1 MKKIK
6 LSSYFLRTKWFV
18 ILVIAI
24 VLIIFGRTVD
34 SPALTKTAIVLGCGI
49 DYSKE
54 QSEFIVTTQS
64 INMASSSMESSGQTT
79 YETYTCNGKT
89 ISSALDDISRKMGL
103 TMSLSHCNVL
113 FVSDSALKLDILQ
126 LIHPLTRMYSL
137 PEHAVV
143 VTADRSPKDMLA
155 LQIGTTISSPYYL
168 QLALTN
174 KEGTDAMIRT
184 TIKDLMART
193 LSRSKATA
201 IPYVTATLMT
211 DQPADSTTRYEERY
225 ELDLKQALVF
235 NKTDTHILDKKPSE
249 VLALYISQS
258 AYGAVNYV
266 FEDGGTVDFSILE
279 KSVET
284 KAKGRNIEATIDL
297 TVELLDVQ
305 FIPTDKVLT
314 GADEVILQAAE
325 NLGKELSERLVELF
339 ELSKELNIDFLGLQA
354 KAYQSVGRHLE
365 DDCLKTLSFHP
376 TVKLSVKETS

>member
-1 MKKIK
+1 MKKLK

-18 ILVIAI
+18 ILIIAI

-49 DYSKE
+49 DFSEE
-54 QSEFIVTTQS
+54 QNEFIVTTQS

-113 FVSDSALKLDILQ
+113 FVSKSALGLDILQ
-126 LIHPLTRMYSL
+126 LIDPLTRMYAL

-143 VTADRSPKDMLA
+143 VTADRSPKDILA

-193 LSRSKATA
+193 LSRSQATA
-201 IPYVTATLMT
+201 IPYATATLMS

-225 ELDLKQALVF
+225 EIDLKQALVF
-235 NKTDTHILDKKPSE
+235 NKTATHILDKEPSE

-258 AYGAVNYV
+258 AYGAVNYT

-279 KSVET
+279 KSVDT
-284 KAKGRNIEATIDL
+284 KAKGRNIEATIEL

-305 FIPTDKVLT
+305 FIESDKVLS
-314 GADEVILQAAE
+314 GADEVILLAAE
-325 NLGKELSERLVELF
+325 NLGKELSERLVALF

-354 KAYQSVGRHLE
+354 KAYQSVGRNLE
-365 DDCLKTLSFHP
+365 DDCLKTLSFNP